1 MSVLAV
7 GGCSYSDY
15 TQVKK
20 VYGEHCAEILGMEYK
35 HYARGGSSISRMFY
49 ALTRAIENNEL
60 KRGDV
65 VVLQY
70 TDPHR
75 KLIPEPF
82 PPNVAPGC
90 TQGAPGQVEV
100 WQTPY
105 GEAYTTDYKTH
116 SWEWQPNNNAKA
128 IHRELENAFNNEFET
143 DYAMSLNTMFIGLAE
158 SKGIEIVPFECRFIE
173 YVRFPE
179 REISKNDI
187 AGPLRNRLPHKLQT
201 RVFRELDFVRIG
213 NPDNPAS
220 TDIGFSNIQHDSND
234 EPIQGEYDGSHLN
247 AFGHATI
254 GQELASHIIRHKVL
268 DSI

>member
-1 MSVLAV
+1 M
-7 GGCSYSDY
+7 
-15 TQVKK
+15 
-20 VYGEHCAEILGMEYK
+20 
-35 HYARGGSSISRMFY
+35 
-49 ALTRAIENNEL
+49 
-60 KRGDV
+60 
-65 VVLQY
+65 
-70 TDPHR
+70 HR
-75 KLIPEPF
+75 K
-82 PPNVAPGC
+82 A
-90 TQGAPGQVEV
+90 TPGQVEV